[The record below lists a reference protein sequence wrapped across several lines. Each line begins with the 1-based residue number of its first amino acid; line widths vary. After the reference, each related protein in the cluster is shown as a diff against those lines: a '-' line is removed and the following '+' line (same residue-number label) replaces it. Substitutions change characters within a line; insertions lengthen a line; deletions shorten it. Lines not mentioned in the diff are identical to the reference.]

1 MDATSSGWTTGIH
14 VGLLIALSL
23 TLCVR
28 AADAPPVKAGKPA
41 TITAVVNDSTLGS
54 ADNRFGCESRY
65 GRRICTPTG
74 GSEVAFGGSMLTP
87 VFE

>member
-1 MDATSSGWTTGIH
+1 MDATRSGWTTGIH

-54 ADNRFGCESRY
+54 PFSIYTNGLSIWSGARKVPSCFINFLLF
-65 GRRICTPTG
+65 TT
-74 GSEVAFGGSMLTP
+74 
-87 VFE
+87 